1 MQAQWQEMLEK
12 SKGNAMYEF
21 NLTSIPAGTN
31 KIVIVE
37 SVSVQ
42 ATTLI
47 TLQYDENISHGDV
60 GNYTISNGDVYLCR

>member
-47 TLQYDENISHGDV
+47 NLQYDEYISHGDV
-60 GNYTISNGDVYLCR
+60 GN